1 MTKEDLIEKIRFA
14 YKNTAVEN
22 KIRKVPEEDTDL
34 LLNEDVNRF
43 LQLIRRSLYSSKRL
57 TFKQWL
63 QEIEDLIDVIT

>member
-1 MTKEDLIEKIRFA
+1 MTKEYLIEKIRSA
-14 YKNTAVEN
+14 YKNNAVKN